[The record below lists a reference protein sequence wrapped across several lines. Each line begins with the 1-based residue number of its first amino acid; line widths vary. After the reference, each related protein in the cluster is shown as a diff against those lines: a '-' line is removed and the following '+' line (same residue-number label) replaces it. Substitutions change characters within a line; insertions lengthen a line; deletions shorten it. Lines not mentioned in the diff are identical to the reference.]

1 MAITVFLAGVT
12 SSVDSFIAD
21 ATVKVDQKFSNQIT
35 EFTVDKRN
43 KITDHVFNNNPKY
56 TIEGVVTNHPV
67 TQYDSN
73 IIGYDGNRVENAD
86 RLLRQLWQDGS
97 VFTILTEYA
106 DINYC
111 ILSDYESSFTA
122 DSSEALNFTISVEQV
137 RFAETQFVT
146 DILPEELQTDSLI
159 SNDGAG
165 SPSELTPSR
174 SLPALKHLLS
184 LSPSVVTKYASIA
197 LSATGSN

>member
-12 SSVDSFIAD
+12 STVDSFIAD
-21 ATVKVDQKFSNQIT
+21 ATIKVDQKFSNQIT
-35 EFTVDKRN
+35 EYTVDKRN

-56 TIEGVVTNHPV
+56 TIEGVVTNHPI

-86 RLLRQLWQDGS
+86 RLLRQLWEDGS

-111 ILSDYESSFTA
+111 ILSDYESSFSV

-146 DILPEELQTDSLI
+146 DVLPEELQTDSLT

-165 SPSELTPSR
+165 APKELSASR
-174 SLPALKHLLS
+174 SLGAIKKAYELILKSALFI
-184 LSPSVVTKYASIA
+184 PIA
-197 LSATGSN
+197 EYNAITGK

>member
-1 MAITVFLAGVT
+1 M
-12 SSVDSFIAD
+12 SQ
-21 ATVKVDQKFSNQIT
+21 DQKFSNQIT
-35 EFTVDKRN
+35 EYTVDKRN

-56 TIEGVVTNHPV
+56 TIEGVVTNHPI

-86 RLLRQLWQDGS
+86 RLLRQLWEDGS

-111 ILSDYESSFTA
+111 ILSDYESSFSV

-146 DILPEELQTDSLI
+146 DVLPEELQTDSLT

-165 SPSELTPSR
+165 APKELSTSR
-174 SLPALKHLLS
+174 SLGAIKKAYELILKSALFI
-184 LSPSVVTKYASIA
+184 PIA
-197 LSATGSN
+197 EYNAITGK